1 MPQFTVIAY
10 DVVDDRRR
18 LRVMKAVENFGD
30 RVQDSVY
37 EVLLERPVFER
48 LRRRI
53 ADLIDPKEDTV
64 RYYHLCAACCSRI
77 ERDGIGPEPRQEQD
91 LILI

>member
-1 MPQFTVIAY
+1 MPHFTVIAY
-10 DVVDDRRR
+10 DIVDDKRR

-53 ADLIDPKEDTV
+53 ADLIDPQEDTV
-64 RYYHLCAACCSRI
+64 RYYHLCAACWARI
-77 ERDGIGPEPRQEQD
+77 ERDGVGPEPRQEQD
-91 LILI
+91 LMIL